1 MNFQKTYSLGF
12 LIVFVFI
19 FSLRAEQKLSGPND
33 NSHFGQSVA
42 ISGEWA
48 VVGAPEN
55 DNSNGTDAG
64 AVFIYHFNGSGWD
77 STQMI
82 KAYGGN
88 AGDNFGSSV
97 AISGNFIVAGAP
109 SRQNGAGAIYIFQ
122 YNGSTWSQ
130 QAVLVP
136 SIIGIGDNF
145 GVSIDID
152 GDYIIAGADQYNF
165 ASGIAFI
172 YSRQSGVWQEQTQLQ
187 PDNLSY
193 GWGFGKAV
201 AIQGDA
207 AAVGAPGRDNGFES
221 TTGTAY
227 LFRRS
232 GSDWVEEEQFFP
244 VALSGEQTS
253 DDDQLG
259 ISVDIFQNYVIL
271 GAIGDDQ
278 NGPFSDTGAA
288 YIFFFNGSSWQLQ
301 SKLKLSNHVNGDE
314 FGRAVSIYGDYALV
328 GVPRRDESGR
338 NSGAVFAYLR
348 EDTSWVLKDTQ
359 TAADIDSLGY
369 FGCAVAV
376 DSIYSVIGSGFDA
389 RGDSSAYQNA
399 YVYHNE
405 NDLNLVHTV
414 SALDQNLT
422 SVSKFRLAQNYPN
435 PFNPNTTIRYQL
447 PARSKARKGSVNSYV
462 ELNVYDI
469 LGKKVAQLVSAFQ
482 SPGEYTIHWNAQNFP
497 AGVYFY
503 TLTTDKG
510 FSKTR
515 KMILLK

>member
-1 MNFQKTYSLGF
+1 MKYPTLFYLSLS
-12 LIVFVFI
+12 IVFLFTLSVQ
-19 FSLRAEQKLSGPND
+19 AEQNLSGPND
-33 NSHFGQSVA
+33 GSRFGQSVA
-42 ISGEWA
+42 ISGKWA

-82 KAYGGN
+82 KAYGGDP
-88 AGDNFGSSV
+88 GDGFGYSV
-97 AISGNFIVAGAP
+97 SISGNYLVVGAP
-109 SRQNGAGAIYIFQ
+109 FRQNGAGALYIFH
-122 YNGSTWSQ
+122 YDGNNWSQ
-130 QAVLVP
+130 QALFKP
-136 SIIGIGDNF
+136 SIIGMQDNY
-145 GVSIDID
+145 GVSVDIA
-152 GDYIIAGADQYNF
+152 GNYIIVGADRYNF
-165 ASGIAFI
+165 SSGIAFI
-172 YSRQSGVWQEQTQLQ
+172 YVNENGTWQEQTQLQ
-187 PDNLSY
+187 PATLSY
-193 GWGFGKAV
+193 GWGFGQAV

-207 AAVGAPGRDNGFES
+207 AVVGAPGRDNGYES
-221 TTGTAY
+221 TTGMAY

-232 GSDWVEEEQFFP
+232 GSDWMEEEQLYP
-244 VALSGEQTS
+244 VTLSGEQTS

-259 ISVDIFQNYVIL
+259 ISVDIFQNSVIL

-328 GVPRRDESGR
+328 GVPRRNESGR

-369 FGCAVAV
+369 FGCSVDIDSAYAVV
-376 DSIYSVIGSGFDA
+376 GSGFDA

-414 SALDQNLT
+414 SSLEQDIT
-422 SVSKFRLAQNYPN
+422 SASKFYLAQNYPN
-435 PFNPNTTIRYQL
+435 PFNPTTTIRYRL
-447 PARSKARKGSVNSYV
+447 SVNSHV
-462 ELNVYDI
+462 ELDIYNI
-469 LGKKVAQLVSAFQ
+469 LGKKVAQPVSDRQ
-482 SPGEYTIHWNAQNFP
+482 SAGEYTVHWNAKNFP